1 MFKMTELRAYFK
13 WHPATYE
20 QALKFARWI
29 FRNMTC
35 IRGNENRVK
44 QINERHVKG
53 VVFTIK
59 DLI

>member
-1 MFKMTELRAYFK
+1 MTKIRAYFK
-13 WHPATYE
+13 WHPVTYE
-20 QALKFARWI
+20 QALKFAKWI

-35 IRGNENRVK
+35 ISGNENRVK

-59 DLI
+59 DF